1 MSREKELHPSNH
13 PCPLKPLDEDGTN
26 HPKVCFH
33 DKLPNSQ
40 HLLPQKGSCWEYFA
54 QDRTRGWR

>member
-40 HLLPQKGSCWEYFA
+40 HLLPQKGLCWE
-54 QDRTRGWR
+54 